1 MNEIIDKIN
10 TVVDDV
16 IKFFIHN
23 FEIVFVYLI
32 YLLDVVEV
40 VVVGS
45 FVDIF
50 IRLNQIADVL
60 IVDSMNFM
68 VGMLNFYNYLIH
80 PDYS

>member
-50 IRLNQIADVL
+50 IRLN
-60 IVDSMNFM
+60 
-68 VGMLNFYNYLIH
+68 
-80 PDYS
+80 